1 MGDSIIKMEKDH
13 IIILSGASGGIGSEL
28 LKHYSKKNKIIA
40 LYNKNKPKIM
50 NRNIEYLK
58 INFLKKIKIKKMNF
72 KNKKII
78 FVNLASKKT
87 DKLLIN
93 YNFEDWKNTLQI
105 NVSSVFLI
113 LKILIPEMIK
123 NRWGRIINF
132 SSTDGL
138 KGDIGTIAYS
148 SSKHALH
155 GINKVVSKEYAK
167 FGITSNILIL
177 GNFNYGMFKKLNNSK
192 QAQLLKKVPTGK
204 TGNINNIINA
214 LDFITKS
221 DYLNGSEINI
231 DGGI

>member
-1 MGDSIIKMEKDH
+1 MGVGIIKMEKDY
-13 IIILSGASGGIGSEL
+13 IIILSGASGGIGREL
-28 LKHYSKKNKIIA
+28 LKHYSKNYKVIA
-40 LYNKNKPKIM
+40 LYNNNKPKIV
-50 NRNIEYLK
+50 NKNIEYLK
-58 INFLKKIKIKKMNF
+58 INFLKKIKIKKKGF
-72 KNKKII
+72 TNKKII

-93 YNFEDWKNTLQI
+93 YSFAEWKNTLQV

-138 KGDIGTIAYS
+138 NGDIGTIAYS

-155 GINKVVSKEYAK
+155 GINNVISKEYAK

-177 GNFNYGMFKKLNNSK
+177 GNFNYGMFKKLNSLK
-192 QAQLLKKVPTGK
+192 QAQLLKKVPSGK
-204 TGNINNIINA
+204 TGSIDNIINA

-221 DYLNGSEINI
+221 NYLNGSEINI